1 MATESNLEIND
12 NKSLHKALLQNRS
25 QIQIHENYFVSYN
38 DRFENYFSD

>member
-25 QIQIHENYFVSYN
+25 QIHENYFVSYN